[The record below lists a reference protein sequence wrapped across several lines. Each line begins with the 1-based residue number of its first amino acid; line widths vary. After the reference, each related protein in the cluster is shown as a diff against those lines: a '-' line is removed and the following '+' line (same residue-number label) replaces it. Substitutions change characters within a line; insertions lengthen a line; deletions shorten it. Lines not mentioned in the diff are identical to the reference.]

1 MENIA
6 LLKHRIVKNNRHR
19 SPLSRGEICPSRH
32 CRWQCKIF
40 TNGVNFSSEHAIYNI
55 NESTLYP
62 DFLISK
68 TVDLLTISSFI
79 TQNVQIIDIRCIYV
93 VSLQEKM
100 SQFTHFC
107 GVQFLA
113 WKYGNARFWTNIM
126 SGRSKRTGV
135 SPTLSWKWPRA
146 TLSPSFGNH
155 SFGVKIV
162 SQIFQKPFQSESN
175 KMSLYGMWM
184 TTSLKEKNIN
194 WAQCIQ
200 SWLEGQ

>member
-146 TLSPSFGNH
+146 TLSPYYGPLFVTNYSFEE
-155 SFGVKIV
+155 FLV
-162 SQIFQKPFQSESN
+162 S
-175 KMSLYGMWM
+175 
-184 TTSLKEKNIN
+184 
-194 WAQCIQ
+194 
-200 SWLEGQ
+200 